1 MIRTYGRKRKKCRP
15 AIGILILSGI
25 LALQVFLTL
34 YFIRRFSD
42 YNSPAPTP
50 SSVAAAAP
58 VRGEDDK
65 KIDAQWLVLVNL
77 DNPTS
82 NQRPENLVQLDQ
94 IFGEEVAL
102 VNGSG
107 YIQKDAAKAA
117 KQMFLDAEKQNI
129 GPYKITSAYRSVEY
143 QEELFQAK
151 LAENPDYGKNPY
163 QNPVKVLPGNCSEH
177 TTGLALDILSVA
189 YEQSDD
195 GYGETPEGQWLT
207 AHAHEYGFVLRYPRQ
222 KEHLT
227 GVIYEPWHY
236 RFVGVQAATE
246 IYEKDLCLE
255 EYLN

>member
-1 MIRTYGRKRKKCRP
+1 
-15 AIGILILSGI
+15 
-25 LALQVFLTL
+25 
-34 YFIRRFSD
+34 
-42 YNSPAPTP
+42 
-50 SSVAAAAP
+50 
-58 VRGEDDK
+58 
-65 KIDAQWLVLVNL
+65 
-77 DNPTS
+77 
-82 NQRPENLVQLDQ
+82 
-94 IFGEEVAL
+94 
-102 VNGSG
+102 
-107 YIQKDAAKAA
+107 
-117 KQMFLDAEKQNI
+117 MFLDAEKQNI

-222 KEHLT
+222 KSTSPGSSTNPGITALWAFRPPQKFT
-227 GVIYEPWHY
+227 K
-236 RFVGVQAATE
+236 
-246 IYEKDLCLE
+246 KDLCLE